1 MKAEVIS
8 SGKIV
13 DLVTKRGEY
22 FIDTDSNP
30 YKEEELNFEV
40 PIEDP
45 KTDFPPMF
53 PPMPDF
59 GRILGLGNIQHGVQI
74 AVQYMKDHPTAEADQ
89 VGYFVERLMKI
100 LKKI

>member
-1 MKAEVIS
+1 MKAEVKS

-30 YKEEELNFEV
+30 YKEDELNFDV
-40 PIEDP
+40 LISDI
-45 KTDFPPMF
+45 KTDF

-59 GRILGLGNIQHGVQI
+59 GKMFGFGNIQHGVQI
-74 AVQYMKDHPTAEADQ
+74 AVQYMKDHPSASPRD
-89 VGYFVERLMKI
+89 VGDYVRQLMKI
-100 LKKI
+100 LKTI